1 MREIKFRAWDKKS
14 KKMRVVSN
22 IVFDSYSE
30 FSKNIKVKLVNLWG
44 KIFPAYDDGE
54 CNNDI
59 LVQREGN
66 TFVLMQYTGLKDKNG
81 VEIYE
86 GDILK
91 TPCMDD
97 FKDSVGIVEY
107 DNGLFCIRAN
117 KSKVKRPMNTTLS
130 KDLILPFVE
139 ADTYHGFEI
148 IGNIYENPEL
158 LEQQ

>member
-54 CNNDI
+54 RNTDI

-66 TFVLMQYTGLKDKNG
+66 TFVLMQYTGIKDKNG

-86 GDILK
+86 GDIVK
-91 TPCMDD
+91 ITIDRSIFCDD
-97 FKDSVGIVEY
+97 IAKICFKHGCFKICSVDFEDDSSEHIKYSSYTEVV
-107 DNGLFCIRAN
+107 
-117 KSKVKRPMNTTLS
+117 
-130 KDLILPFVE
+130 
-139 ADTYHGFEI
+139 
-148 IGNIYENPEL
+148 GNIYENKEL
-158 LEQQ
+158 LK

>member
-54 CNNDI
+54 CNTDI

-66 TFVLMQYTGLKDKNG
+66 TFVLMQFAGLKDKNG

-86 GDILK
+86 SDKIIVGENIGVVS
-91 TPCMDD
+91 
-97 FKDSVGIVEY
+97 FKD
-107 DNGLFCIRAN
+107 GLFLWGDELLCEYNNIGE
-117 KSKVKRPMNTTLS
+117 V
-130 KDLILPFVE
+130 
-139 ADTYHGFEI
+139 

-158 LEQQ
+158 MQ

>member
-14 KKMRVVSN
+14 KKMRVVSS

-54 CNNDI
+54 CNTDI
-59 LVQREGN
+59 LVKREGS

-86 GDILK
+86 GDILIIEL
-91 TPCMDD
+91 DW
-97 FKDSVGIVEY
+97 GY
-107 DNGLFCIRAN
+107 G
-117 KSKVKRPMNTTLS
+117 LS
-130 KDLILPFVE
+130 KIYTEVYFDKGMFKAKAINSHEDTPLIEMP
-139 ADTYHGFEI
+139 YFEI
-148 IGNIYENPEL
+148 IGNIYENKEL
-158 LEQQ
+158 LNN